1 MQGDLIA
8 LELKD
13 ETTFAALAMEIDSE
27 EEVSFQSLKIKLSDV
42 AQQVAKVAEEL
53 VEHARKAAPTDI
65 EVTMRVGF
73 SITNGKAVA
82 LLVDGKAE
90 GAVELKLAWKD
101 LAG

>member
-1 MQGDLIA
+1 MQSDLIA

-42 AQQVAKVAEEL
+42 AEQVAKVAEEL